1 MKIALVVPGGV
12 DRSGTRRV
20 IPIILW
26 LIERLVRAG
35 DEVHVFALNQEAE
48 PGEWHLLGATVHNA
62 GRRPRRFRALS
73 VILGEHRRSRFDIV
87 HAFWAGAPGQ
97 VACAFRLISGVP
109 AVVTLPGGDLTAIP
123 KIGYG
128 AQLRWRSRVAT
139 RFVLSGASAIIAPS
153 EWLAKEARAQGF
165 EPILCPFGV
174 ALDQWPPSEPRPRR
188 PGAPIRLLHVAS
200 LNRVKDP
207 FTLLDAMRHLADQGV
222 DFTLDMIG
230 EDILDGAVQASLRR
244 AFAGRPGDIR
254 GFLETPHLRPKFER
268 SDLLTMSSLHE
279 GALMVMLEAAVAGVP
294 TVGTKVGYIAD
305 WAPEAAVAVPLS
317 DPVALARV
325 IADLS
330 ADDEKR
336 LRIARS
342 AHARA
347 IQRDADAYVTQVR
360 SIHADL
366 VRRGEVS
373 NADELPARGTDT
385 NGARS
390 VLGERGRVAGR
401 WI

>member
-48 PGEWHLLGATVHNA
+48 PGEWQLLGAIVHNA
-62 GRRPRRFRALS
+62 GRRPHRFRALS
-73 VILGEHRRSRFDIV
+73 MILNEHRRVRFDIV

-97 VACAFRLISGVP
+97 VACAFQLIGGVP

-128 AQLRWRSRVAT
+128 AQLRWRSRIAT
-139 RFVLSGASAIIAPS
+139 RFVLSSASAIIAPS
-153 EWLAKEARAQGF
+153 EWLAKEARAKGWN
-165 EPILCPFGV
+165 PILCPFGV
-174 ALDQWPPSEPRPRR
+174 ALDHWPPSEPRPRR
-188 PGAPIRLLHVAS
+188 PGAPLRLIHVAS

-207 FTLLDAMRHLADQGV
+207 FTLLDAMRLLADQGV

-230 EDILDGAVQASLRR
+230 EDTLDGAVQRHCAALSL
-244 AFAGRPGDIR
+244 GDR
-254 GFLETPHLRPKFER
+254 VTFGGFLATPHLRAKFER

-294 TVGTKVGYIAD
+294 TVGTTVGYIAD

-317 DPVALARV
+317 DPVALARA
-325 IADLS
+325 IAELS
-330 ADDEKR
+330 VDDEKR

-342 AHARA
+342 SHARA
-347 IQRDADAYVTQVR
+347 IHRDADAYVAQVR
-360 SIHADL
+360 GIHADL
-366 VRRGEVS
+366 VRRGQDS
-373 NADELPARGTDT
+373 KANELPAQGPTPMEGDRF
-385 NGARS
+385 
-390 VLGERGRVAGR
+390 
-401 WI
+401 